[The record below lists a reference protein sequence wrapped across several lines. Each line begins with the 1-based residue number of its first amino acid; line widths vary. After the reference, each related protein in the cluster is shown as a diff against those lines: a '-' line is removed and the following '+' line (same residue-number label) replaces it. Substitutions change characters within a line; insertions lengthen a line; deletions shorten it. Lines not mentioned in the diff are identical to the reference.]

1 MKKLCERDMSKR
13 LNEIIDVVIGFR
25 DARDWKQFHDRKN
38 LAEAIS
44 IESGELLEKFL
55 WITTDESRKVDN
67 VKLEKIKEEISDI
80 FIYIIYL
87 CSTLNFDLLNKV
99 ENKIAINQKRYPLKD
114 SKWSNK
120 KYTEL

>member
-1 MKKLCERDMSKR
+1 MKKRCEGNMSKR

-25 DARDWKQFHDRKN
+25 DARDWKQFHDPKN
-38 LAEAIS
+38 LTEAIS
-44 IESGELLEKFL
+44 IEAGELLENFL
-55 WITTDESRKVDN
+55 WMTTDESKKVDN

-87 CSTLNFDLLNKV
+87 CNTLNVDLLQEV
-99 ENKIAINQKRYPLKD
+99 ENKIALNQKKYPISR
-114 SKWSNK
+114 SKGNNK